1 MALRDNPD
9 HNDDDGDDA
18 DDNDDGDD
26 ANDDDDGDD
35 ANDDDDGD
43 DADDD
48 NNEPRKST
56 TTSEAPH
63 DEGAPNDDEEGAPPP
78 PIRYNLRPHPIATR
92 RFNHAIDEP
101 HSGQGTTRLHNYYN
115 DGVLQGTK
123 IQHRHIKDNAALRK
137 MVFGLVM
144 TQMSAKAGI
153 RKHGAAAEAAMMAEF
168 TQLEDLGAYES
179 IDPDTLD
186 LGPKER

>member
-1 MALRDNPD
+1 MTMTATMPMIMMMATMPMMMTM
-9 HNDDDGDDA
+9 A
-18 DDNDDGDD
+18 TMPMMMTT
-26 ANDDDDGDD
+26 ATMPMMITTTPQI
-35 ANDDDDGD
+35 
-43 DADDD
+43 D
-48 NNEPRKST
+48 NNL
-56 TTSEAPH
+56 EAPH